1 MNPTGLFTVALRRL
15 SNARPLAVNL
25 HEAAS
30 SDTVSLSLSLFHSQQ
45 KLHLLV
51 STPHPHN
58 DLFVGGCLQR
68 NRDK

>member
-15 SNARPLAVNL
+15 SDVRLLAVNL

-30 SDTVSLSLSLFHSQQ
+30 SAMISVRLSLVRSQQ

-51 STPHPHN
+51 STPYPHN
-58 DLFVGGCLQR
+58 NLFVGGCLQR

>member
-30 SDTVSLSLSLFHSQQ
+30 SDTVSLSLSLFQQ

>member
-30 SDTVSLSLSLFHSQQ
+30 SDTVSLSLSLFRSKQ
-45 KLHLLV
+45 KLHLLLT
-51 STPHPHN
+51 TPHPYN
-58 DLFVGGCLQR
+58 DLFIGGCLQR
-68 NRDK
+68 NRDE

>member
-30 SDTVSLSLSLFHSQQ
+30 SDTVSLSLSLFQQ

-51 STPHPHN
+51 STPYPHN